1 MFVFLPHE
9 CKHICFN
16 QTHTFEVGES
26 HIIKSSHAIYV
37 FFFQFRKVCKTYI
50 ILINTVKI
58 YCCACCTRHIGAKLT
73 CRMLQCSLNI
83 IPPYLI
89 PVLFYFFSTF
99 LGSVI
104 IHAAL
109 CEYDDD
115 DDDDDNGIGLT
126 TYVHTLD
133 GRHVR
138 ALTNTTTYVNTGCR
152 T

>member
-1 MFVFLPHE
+1 
-9 CKHICFN
+9 
-16 QTHTFEVGES
+16 
-26 HIIKSSHAIYV
+26 
-37 FFFQFRKVCKTYI
+37 
-50 ILINTVKI
+50 
-58 YCCACCTRHIGAKLT
+58 
-73 CRMLQCSLNI
+73 MLQCSLNI